1 VAVVDRLEA
10 LKRLR
15 EGQHAVDDVLR
26 GLSSK
31 ELQRAGIG
39 NDAWTAKDLIGHL
52 ATWEG
57 LALRSI
63 REFRSNRLPWP
74 ERKEGVFSA
83 PATGKI
89 SAFNVRMLRK
99 KRAWSLGEVK
109 KEARDTHRDLMAEIE
124 ALSDEEWKA
133 KASYPTPNNRRRTLA
148 ALLGAILAG
157 DTGAFRHEQSHLGD
171 LSTFVR
177 SRQHSP

>member
-15 EGQHAVDDVLR
+15 EGRRAVDDALG

-31 ELQRAGIG
+31 ELQRPGIG

-52 ATWEG
+52 TTWEG

-89 SAFNVRMLRK
+89 AAFNVRMLKK
-99 KRAWSLGEVK
+99 KRAWTLQEVK
-109 KEARDTHRDLMAEIE
+109 KEGRDTHRELMAEIE

-133 KASYPTPNNRRRTLA
+133 KAFYPTPNNRRRTLA
-148 ALLGAILAG
+148 AILGAILAG
-157 DTGAFRHEQSHLGD
+157 DTGAFRHESSHLPD
-171 LSTFVR
+171 LIAFVR
-177 SRQHSP
+177 SGPHSR